1 MSMALVTIRR
11 GEQWLVQQAMSKIV
25 EVFLASP
32 GDMEVERAIVREC
45 VNTFNDQW
53 GSEFFGLMFH
63 VIGWEAVPSVAQRPQ
78 ARINEEA
85 NKSDVFIGLL
95 GRRWGTESGE
105 YSSGFYEEFQV
116 ARQRLKTTG
125 RPEISMFFRTPAK
138 ALLDDIGPQ
147 LSLVRQFRQELIDG
161 KEIYF
166 HDFDAD
172 EDLRRHV
179 NAVLI
184 EYCKKSRVSA
194 TQTSDTD
201 PTPPLNPPAVEGDP
215 DPAASGNDVAAVLRA
230 AEAPL
235 LDETQERLDFWGAL
249 RLHLYALGLYSKRR
263 PDVILTTHEIN
274 LVYRKRRDW
283 AVTAA
288 ERIALV
294 NAMLSDAH
302 GYAPGWFWLAD
313 NDTDALRSRLS
324 YFLVAD
330 GAGKE
335 GAARIVSDGDELP
348 PFDVVEFAISDGA
361 TFRSILRLLRRIG
374 TAEHLVLFEQPNEF
388 RKTDAHAFSSVHFAI
403 LSKEDKELP
412 ADLVLKYAVDYVDDA
427 ARMLEQQVRVM
438 DDEARTALLGA
449 ATGKRA
455 RQVVVRALTE
465 AGALDPGQA
474 ERLLDDP
481 DRVVRE
487 LAVQAL
493 SRSGRSFTML
503 EIDNI
508 FPASKAAGLMSSLM
522 DWVDKDKL
530 FGAGLRWRT
539 YEELRPLL
547 DFFDGAGREAHR
559 VMLADYF
566 DKYAAEVERQ
576 IDTDFEALLQE
587 SEAKTKAQGYS
598 RIAIWAKS
606 DNSLIESMRRDFIG
620 SSLEAAMS
628 HGYAKALIWAQK
640 YADAKY
646 HEDLR
651 SRALMALVQL
661 DSVPDLDFFRDDIKS
676 LSADAIGVLL
686 PIFLKSQQV
695 DMRMIEAA
703 ASNKA
708 LAVREIVIRALGEQ
722 WREAS
727 VPLYESLLASAD
739 EKVRTLAAIVM
750 WSCIEREAL
759 EAVLDRYIEQPSYYY
774 DVAALLDMAVYA
786 VPPYAERLKQRAIA
800 GTLHTP

>member
-1 MSMALVTIRR
+1 
-11 GEQWLVQQAMSKIV
+11 MSKIV

-32 GDMEVERAIVREC
+32 GDMEAERAIVREC

-78 ARINEEA
+78 SRINEEA
-85 NKSDVFIGLL
+85 NKSDIFVGLM

-116 ARQRLKTTG
+116 ARQRLKATG
-125 RPEISMFFRTPAK
+125 RPEISMFFRTPDK

-147 LSLVRQFRQELIDG
+147 LSLVRKFRQELIDG
-161 KEIYF
+161 KEILF
-166 HDFDAD
+166 HDFSAD
-172 EDLRRHV
+172 EDLRKHV

-194 TQTSDTD
+194 TQTNDTD
-201 PTPPLNPPAVEGDP
+201 PTPPLNSPVGEGDQ
-215 DPAASGNDVAAVLRA
+215 DPAATGNDVAAVLCA
-230 AEAPL
+230 AGAPI

-263 PDVILTTHEIN
+263 PYVLLTTHEIN
-274 LVYRKRRDW
+274 LVYRKKRDW
-283 AVTAA
+283 AVTPA

-302 GYAPGWFWLAD
+302 GYAPGWFWLTD
-313 NDTDALRSRLS
+313 NDTDALRSRLT

-330 GAGKE
+330 GVGKE
-335 GAARIVSDGDELP
+335 TAARIVGDGDELP
-348 PFDVVEFAISDGA
+348 PFDIVEFAIRDSA
-361 TFRSILRLLRRIG
+361 TFRSILRLLKRIG
-374 TAEHLVLFEQPNEF
+374 TAEHLVLFEQPNEL
-388 RKTDAHAFSSVHFAI
+388 RKTDAHAFSSAHFAI
-403 LSKEDKELP
+403 LLREGKALP
-412 ADLVLKYAVDYVDDA
+412 ADLVLMHAVDYVDDA

-449 ATGKRA
+449 ATSKRA
-455 RQVVVRALTE
+455 RQVVIRALTE
-465 AGALDPGQA
+465 ADALDPGRA

-481 DRVVRE
+481 DKAVRE

-493 SRSGRSFTML
+493 CKSGRSFTML
-503 EIDNI
+503 ELDNM
-508 FPASKAAGLMSSLM
+508 FPASKAAGLMSSIM

-530 FGAGLRWRT
+530 FGEGLRWRA

-547 DFFDGAGREAHR
+547 DYFDGAGRQAHGA
-559 VMLADYF
+559 MLADHF
-566 DKYAAEVERQ
+566 DKYVPEVERQ

-620 SSLEAAMS
+620 SSLAAATS
-628 HGYAKALIWAQK
+628 HGYAKALVWAQK
-640 YADAKY
+640 YAAAKY

-651 SRALMALVQL
+651 SRALVALVQL
-661 DSVPDLDFFRDDIKS
+661 DSVPDLEFFRDDIKN

-686 PIFLKSQQV
+686 PIFLKTHQV
-695 DMRMIEAA
+695 DIRMIEAA

-708 LAVREIVIRALGEQ
+708 LDVREIVIRAINEQ
-722 WREAS
+722 WRDAS
-727 VPLYESLLASAD
+727 APLFESLLASAD

-750 WSCIEREAL
+750 WSCVEREAL
-759 EAVLDRYIEQPSYYY
+759 EVVLDRYIEQPSYYY

-800 GTLHTP
+800 GMLHKP